1 MSEKEIIEN
10 NKLIAEFMGAKMVVE
25 NYNGINIIEFPD
37 KSTKDLRE
45 LKYHLSWDWLM
56 QVVEKIENLQEIT
69 NGFGFLFQID
79 NWSVNIKNLFTGEFV
94 VHNNPKTCRLH
105 SKFESVYKSTV
116 EFIKLY
122 NQHNL

>member
-1 MSEKEIIEN
+1 MSEQEILEGN
-10 NKLIAEFMGAKMVVE
+10 RLIADFMQVDYSGKEQFMWRPGAYIPFTEKC
-25 NYNGINIIEFPD
+25 
-37 KSTKDLRE
+37 LR
-45 LKYHLSWDWLM
+45 YHLSWDWLM
-56 QVVEKIENLQEIT
+56 QVVEKIENLHEIT

-116 EFIKLY
+116 EFIKWY
-122 NQHNL
+122 NNQIK